1 MHRVKIYCWLLVGL
15 GLIIFFVGSAMIIS
29 VPYTAA
35 DALAES
41 IQGAHNTDEVR
52 SRIVDYYRSVSM
64 IHFLLF
70 CGPGIAVLILA
81 ALGLKDI
88 KQLSSN

>member
-1 MHRVKIYCWLLVGL
+1 MIL
-15 GLIIFFVGSAMIIS
+15 G

-35 DALAES
+35 DALAEA
-41 IQGAHNTDEVR
+41 IQGSQNIEEVQ

-70 CGPGIAVLILA
+70 CGPGIAVLIIA
-81 ALGLKDI
+81 ALGLKDLEH
-88 KQLSSN
+88 LSRN

>member
-1 MHRVKIYCWLLVGL
+1 MQRVKIYCWLLVGL
-15 GLIIFFVGSAMIIS
+15 GLMIFFIGTAMILG

-35 DALAES
+35 DALAEA
-41 IQGAHNTDEVR
+41 IQGSQNIEEVQ

-70 CGPGIAVLILA
+70 CGPGIAVLIIA
-81 ALGLKDI
+81 ALGLKDLEH
-88 KQLSSN
+88 LSRN

>member
-1 MHRVKIYCWLLVGL
+1 MIL
-15 GLIIFFVGSAMIIS
+15 G

-35 DALAES
+35 DTLAEA
-41 IQGAHNTDEVR
+41 IQGAQNSDEVR
-52 SRIVDYYRSVSM
+52 SRIVDYYRSLST

-81 ALGLKDI
+81 VLGLKDI
-88 KQLSSN
+88 KQLSRN